1 MYANKGSVN
10 SLTMKKSI
18 KYIIIIS
25 LSILV
30 LAFTGF
36 EALES
41 AILRFSNSYRLS
53 VENSIVLDEQ
63 TDITDIAEE
72 VTLIRVIDG
81 DTIVVNSSKGK
92 ETVRFLLIDTP
103 EIVHPNKEEEPFAK
117 EASKF
122 VKDSLDL
129 NTKIW
134 IERGYPE
141 TDLYERSLAYVWYQ
155 EENNQI
161 INLNAELLLRGMARL
176 SIYDKDNAKYVGN
189 FKRINR
195 LARRNKVNIWSI
207 KGYVIDNG
215 FNPVVFE

>member
-1 MYANKGSVN
+1 
-10 SLTMKKSI
+10 MKKSI

-36 EALES
+36 EAVDA

-53 VENSIVLDEQ
+53 VENSIFLDEQ
-63 TDITDIAEE
+63 TNIADIAEE
-72 VTLIRVIDG
+72 VTLNRVIDG

-92 ETVRFLLIDTP
+92 ETLRFLLIDTP
-103 EIVHPNKEEEPFAK
+103 EMVHPNKEEEPFAK
-117 EASKF
+117 DASKL
-122 VKDSLDL
+122 VKDTLGQ
-129 NTKIW
+129 NTRIW

-161 INLNAELLLRGMARL
+161 INLNGELLLKGMARL

-189 FKRINR
+189 FKKLSR
-195 LARRNKVNIWSI
+195 LAKRNKVNVWSI
-207 KGYVIDNG
+207 KDYVMDNG
-215 FNPVVFE
+215 FNPDVFE